1 MEPTYEPGKVE
12 ARWYPVWEE
21 AGAFRPEVNPDG
33 APFSIVIPPP
43 NVTGI
48 LHMGHALNM
57 SLQDVI
63 VRRRRMQGH
72 AVLWLPGTDHAG
84 IATQNVVERELAAEG
99 LTRHDLG
106 REAFVERVWAWK
118 AASGD
123 RIAGQIRRMGF
134 STDWSRERFTLDEG
148 LSAAVREVFVS
159 LYEEGVVYRGRRIIN
174 WCTRC
179 RTALSD
185 IEVDHEDTV
194 GELVSIRYPLARR
207 DGRTGAAPARAS
219 WSSPPDPRPCSGT
232 PGWRSI
238 PTTTATPTSWDRRS
252 RLPLVGRAHP
262 DRRRPCRRPRVR
274 YRGGQGDPGPRPCS
288 TSRSPAGTP
297 SSRWWSSTSPA

>member
-63 VRRRRMQGH
+63 ARRRRMQGH

-106 REAFVERVWAWK
+106 RERFVERVWAWK

-123 RIAGQIRRMGF
+123 RISGQIRRMGF
-134 STDWSRERFTLDEG
+134 STDWSRERFTLDDG

-159 LYEEGVVYRGRRIIN
+159 LYEDGGR
-174 WCTRC
+174 
-179 RTALSD
+179 
-185 IEVDHEDTV
+185 V
-194 GELVSIRYPLARR
+194 P
-207 DGRTGAAPARAS
+207 GAAHHQLVHRGVAPPSPTSRWTTRRSSATWCRSGTRWSTPRVPRPARAS
-219 WSSPPDPRPCSGT
+219 W
-232 PGWRSI
+232 W
-238 PTTTATPTSWDRRS
+238 
-252 RLPLVGRAHP
+252 
-262 DRRRPCRRPRVR
+262 
-274 YRGGQGDPGPRPCS
+274 
-288 TSRSPAGTP
+288 
-297 SSRWWSSTSPA
+297 